1 VTAVLPRV
9 VARLRA
15 ASARLSDDAI
25 APIRKA
31 KPMAEEHFLR
41 LEVAYWLDKV
51 AGVVERVQRR

>member
-1 VTAVLPRV
+1 MAALA
-9 VARLRA
+9 ARLRA
-15 ASARLSDDAI
+15 ASARLSDDAV
-25 APIRKA
+25 APIYKG

>member
-1 VTAVLPRV
+1 VTTVLPRV
-9 VARLRA
+9 AARLRA
-15 ASARLSDDAI
+15 ASARLSDDAV
-25 APIRKA
+25 APMYTG